1 MYQMHSYSYQGW
13 SDETPLACSI
23 GPSRPTTSSRAN
35 QGPPP
40 GQYRPSTAP
49 GPFSSYNHA
58 QPPPPPPPPQV
69 PQHPNTLRPGFAP
82 STTHRADIFFSQPPA
97 PQANM
102 RPNYMDPRFSQP
114 SYGHRELRQHPSMQQ
129 IPTASRELYGFPLH
143 RTTSALAPAPPPVP
157 PKPTHHYSLPPNPK
171 INPDRDHSLHSIP
184 YASTSGHHSAPPT
197 TDPNET
203 RPNGS
208 DDLALALA
216 LSQSEITRQTELAQK
231 LSSQEDEDLARAL
244 SESMNLSNRNTR
256 WSSESLGS
264 AGPSRD
270 KMTRAHSYTPGQ
282 ATQPHFPPFVPS
294 TIPELPSPIHRNSTP
309 PFFHHEEDQA
319 RTRSSPSKLEK
330 EQMASRRLD
339 TRVDTSKDEELAR
352 MLANEDAPTSAVK
365 SPTSAGPS
373 KSPAIPPLSEDEAL
387 ARRLAAEEEL
397 HASSSA
403 PPYAEQQQGSSKSY
417 PTSPFRVDSPPEA
430 FTRKQLS
437 EDATQQLNRPDTLGP
452 PIGSASPSSSPTI
465 STSQPILPA
474 YDDVI
479 ASGASD
485 GASLSRNSSNTSFES
500 TSPYEK
506 ALAQKQRKESSL
518 SVPSRPTLP
527 RAQTSSSSH
536 SEAPLS
542 PSHTSSSPSSEASPR
557 LSHTPSSPQVDTSPT
572 IRPLKP
578 GSATE
583 ARPASMLM
591 PVNANNFVD
600 SDLLRGVSIGF
611 VSPSV
616 MQRPVPMQGTFPNI
630 INLPYGKCPP
640 LHLQAPTWRSLL
652 KLMARL
658 SGTKVEPTIEGIAV
672 AKHALHLRTVVQL
685 VKPHHSAPDWRVVLW
700 FKIDHPVPP
709 NLPNALRYTNNDTS
723 QLPYTFTL
731 GSVPTILHDSDSAV
745 SKYYVIPSTENLPFP
760 SLPVT
765 FPNLAMYLQ
774 AALEESR
781 RYINDSSSGM
791 RKLAKMVDQAFPNSH
806 IDTDLND
813 NDERSGVGGLFK
825 RVIGR
830 GNKPRRGGGNED
842 TYELVT
848 PFVPD
853 SEEWG

>member
-1 MYQMHSYSYQGW
+1 
-13 SDETPLACSI
+13 
-23 GPSRPTTSSRAN
+23 
-35 QGPPP
+35 
-40 GQYRPSTAP
+40 
-49 GPFSSYNHA
+49 
-58 QPPPPPPPPQV
+58 
-69 PQHPNTLRPGFAP
+69 
-82 STTHRADIFFSQPPA
+82 
-97 PQANM
+97 M

-157 PKPTHHYSLPPNPK
+157 PNPHT
-171 INPDRDHSLHSIP
+171 I
-184 YASTSGHHSAPPT
+184 TWHHSAPPT

-352 MLANEDAPTSAVK
+352 MLANEDAPTSA
-365 SPTSAGPS
+365 
-373 KSPAIPPLSEDEAL
+373 DEAL

-572 IRPLKP
+572 IVR
-578 GSATE
+578 
-583 ARPASMLM
+583 
-591 PVNANNFVD
+591 
-600 SDLLRGVSIGF
+600 
-611 VSPSV
+611 
-616 MQRPVPMQGTFPNI
+616 
-630 INLPYGKCPP
+630 
-640 LHLQAPTWRSLL
+640 
-652 KLMARL
+652 
-658 SGTKVEPTIEGIAV
+658 
-672 AKHALHLRTVVQL
+672 
-685 VKPHHSAPDWRVVLW
+685 
-700 FKIDHPVPP
+700 
-709 NLPNALRYTNNDTS
+709 
-723 QLPYTFTL
+723 
-731 GSVPTILHDSDSAV
+731 
-745 SKYYVIPSTENLPFP
+745 
-760 SLPVT
+760 
-765 FPNLAMYLQ
+765 
-774 AALEESR
+774 
-781 RYINDSSSGM
+781 
-791 RKLAKMVDQAFPNSH
+791 
-806 IDTDLND
+806 
-813 NDERSGVGGLFK
+813 
-825 RVIGR
+825 
-830 GNKPRRGGGNED
+830 
-842 TYELVT
+842 
-848 PFVPD
+848 
-853 SEEWG
+853 